1 MEKNAA
7 LAALVKRLSAT
18 AALNDEDR
26 RALEALP
33 LRIER
38 KGPNE
43 TIVASGDRPSLCC
56 MVVNGFVIR
65 SKAVADGRRQIL
77 AFHQPGDIPDL
88 QSLYLHVLDH
98 ELSTMS
104 ECVLAFIP
112 HAALRAMITSR
123 PLLAEVL
130 WRDTLIDAAIFREWI
145 CNVGQRAGISRMAHL
160 ILEIYIRLKA
170 IGATKDGS
178 FHFPVTQLQLGQAI
192 GMSSVHVNRI
202 LQELRAEGLL
212 QIGHSE
218 IVIYDERKLRELA
231 DFDQLYLHLDPAL

>member
-43 TIVASGDRPSLCC
+43 TIVASGDRPSFCC

-65 SKAVADGRRQIL
+65 SKAVADGNRQIL

-88 QSLYLHVLDH
+88 QSLFLHVLDH
-98 ELSTMS
+98 DVNALGDGL
-104 ECVLAFIP
+104 LAFIP
-112 HAALRAMITSR
+112 HDPLRRLISSR
-123 PLLAEVL
+123 PNVAQAL
-130 WRDTLIDAAIFREWI
+130 WRDTLTDAAIFREWI
-145 CNVGQRAGISRMAHL
+145 CNVGQRSAYSRLAHL
-160 ILEIYIRLKA
+160 VLELFTRLKV
-170 IGATKDGS
+170 IGRTDGPSFWFPATQ
-178 FHFPVTQLQLGQAI
+178 QLFGQAI
-192 GMSSVHVNRI
+192 GVS
-202 LQELRAEGLL
+202 
-212 QIGHSE
+212 
-218 IVIYDERKLRELA
+218 
-231 DFDQLYLHLDPAL
+231 

>member
-18 AALNDEDR
+18 AALTEEDR
-26 RALEALP
+26 HALEALP

-43 TIVASGDRPSLCC
+43 TIVSSGDRPSFCC

-77 AFHQPGDIPDL
+77 AFHQPGDVPDL

-104 ECVLAFIP
+104 ECVLGFIP
-112 HAALRAMITSR
+112 HAALRNMITSR

-145 CNVGQRAGISRMAHL
+145 CNVGQRSGISRMAHL
-160 ILEIYIRLKA
+160 ILEIYTRLKT
-170 IGATKDGS
+170 IGAAKDGS
-178 FHFPVTQLQLGQAI
+178 FRFPVTQLQLGQAI

-218 IVIYDERKLRELA
+218 VVIYDERKLQEVA